1 MRLIR
6 SSTMI
11 GVGALSLILWFGV
24 VKPVLTERADAP
36 ADDAGLDS
44 GPVLKTADRSERPS
58 SPRARAG
65 RPDPDGSNSLTGKV
79 DGMAST
85 PVDAGVSSVS
95 VLEVDTVPTGRVP
108 NALGNPD
115 AVPRVIYGGG
125 VPFLPS
131 DLPPSAL
138 RRELEALPPAKLALA
153 LSRLSK
159 ISFHVADLASLHVDP
174 SGKPYYKCSFTNAAP
189 ETVDAVLPVVEPGY
203 AAIPES
209 KDPSTAVVVAA
220 KIRSLA
226 SVSITN
232 PPIRHSKTGCSRILY
247 LDFNGGVVTNTAWNS
262 SQGIAMW
269 DCRPFDTD
277 GDTNTFSDSEQTN
290 IITIWERV
298 AEDYAP
304 FDVDVT
310 TEVPATWTSTTGHA
324 MITPTTDRTG
334 QHLPHYGSGGIAYVD
349 VFGAFDYSY
358 NTADCSSPAFA
369 AVQSGRSYADTAEAA
384 AHELG
389 HNLGLSHDGY
399 YTNEYYLGHGSGET
413 SWAPI
418 MGAGYGK
425 NVTQWSKGE
434 YYLATQAEDDL
445 AIISGKLG
453 YRGDDYGNT
462 NSTASFIV
470 ASNGV
475 TVLSLGLI
483 GGNTDVD
490 VLGFAA
496 GAGAMALTVFP
507 YRCASGT
514 MAAIS
519 MRRLGCTTVRG
530 LSWSRAIPPIQPG
543 LASTTRRLHRG
554 RTTFISTG
562 VQQASRAIARPPG
575 TPRMAVSGSIR

>member
-1 MRLIR
+1 
-6 SSTMI
+6 
-11 GVGALSLILWFGV
+11 
-24 VKPVLTERADAP
+24 
-36 ADDAGLDS
+36 
-44 GPVLKTADRSERPS
+44 
-58 SPRARAG
+58 
-65 RPDPDGSNSLTGKV
+65 
-79 DGMAST
+79 
-85 PVDAGVSSVS
+85 
-95 VLEVDTVPTGRVP
+95 
-108 NALGNPD
+108 
-115 AVPRVIYGGG
+115 
-125 VPFLPS
+125 
-131 DLPPSAL
+131 
-138 RRELEALPPAKLALA
+138 
-153 LSRLSK
+153 
-159 ISFHVADLASLHVDP
+159 
-174 SGKPYYKCSFTNAAP
+174 
-189 ETVDAVLPVVEPGY
+189 
-203 AAIPES
+203 
-209 KDPSTAVVVAA
+209 
-220 KIRSLA
+220 
-226 SVSITN
+226 
-232 PPIRHSKTGCSRILY
+232 
-247 LDFNGGVVTNTAWNS
+247 
-262 SQGIAMW
+262 
-269 DCRPFDTD
+269 
-277 GDTNTFSDSEQTN
+277 
-290 IITIWERV
+290 
-298 AEDYAP
+298 
-304 FDVDVT
+304 
-310 TEVPATWTSTTGHA
+310 
-324 MITPTTDRTG
+324 
-334 QHLPHYGSGGIAYVD
+334 
-349 VFGAFDYSY
+349 
-358 NTADCSSPAFA
+358 
-369 AVQSGRSYADTAEAA
+369 
-384 AHELG
+384 
-389 HNLGLSHDGY
+389 
-399 YTNEYYLGHGSGET
+399 
-413 SWAPI
+413 

>member
-226 SVSITN
+226 SVSI
-232 PPIRHSKTGCSRILY
+232 
-247 LDFNGGVVTNTAWNS
+247 
-262 SQGIAMW
+262 IAMVLYILHPAQQN
-269 DCRPFDTD
+269 RMFTD
-277 GDTNTFSDSEQTN
+277 
-290 IITIWERV
+290 
-298 AEDYAP
+298 P
-304 FDVDVT
+304 
-310 TEVPATWTSTTGHA
+310 
-324 MITPTTDRTG
+324 
-334 QHLPHYGSGGIAYVD
+334 
-349 VFGAFDYSY
+349 
-358 NTADCSSPAFA
+358 
-369 AVQSGRSYADTAEAA
+369 
-384 AHELG
+384 
-389 HNLGLSHDGY
+389 
-399 YTNEYYLGHGSGET
+399 
-413 SWAPI
+413 
-418 MGAGYGK
+418 
-425 NVTQWSKGE
+425 
-434 YYLATQAEDDL
+434 
-445 AIISGKLG
+445 ISGLQRRRGNQYGLEFLSG
-453 YRGDDYGNT
+453 YCHVGLPSLRYGWR
-462 NSTASFIV
+462 
-470 ASNGV
+470 
-475 TVLSLGLI
+475 
-483 GGNTDVD
+483 
-490 VLGFAA
+490 
-496 GAGAMALTVFP
+496 
-507 YRCASGT
+507 YQY
-514 MAAIS
+514 
-519 MRRLGCTTVRG
+519 
-530 LSWSRAIPPIQPG
+530 IQ
-543 LASTTRRLHRG
+543 
-554 RTTFISTG
+554 
-562 VQQASRAIARPPG
+562 
-575 TPRMAVSGSIR
+575 